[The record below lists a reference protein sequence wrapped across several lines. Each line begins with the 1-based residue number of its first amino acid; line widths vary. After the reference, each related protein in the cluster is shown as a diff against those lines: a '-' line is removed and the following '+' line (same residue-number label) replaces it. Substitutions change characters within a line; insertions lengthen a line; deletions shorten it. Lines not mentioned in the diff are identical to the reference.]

1 MRSSRKLWDR
11 LRPRVFRLVL
21 STSCTFGTAVGGS
34 PVTVVAVAYGLF
46 LIGLL
51 QFSLSWCLVA
61 VVDLQV
67 VAALLDIV
75 LLAVRVLMPL
85 RLFTLILETLLQVV
99 HNILFVLQEHL
110 DVQRMV
116 AVMVEQVVDIVDAKA
131 MFRVMV

>member
-1 MRSSRKLWDR
+1 M
-11 LRPRVFRLVL
+11 
-21 STSCTFGTAVGGS
+21 
-34 PVTVVAVAYGLF
+34 
-46 LIGLL
+46 
-51 QFSLSWCLVA
+51 
-61 VVDLQV
+61 DLQV

-75 LLAVRVLMPL
+75 LLAVRVLMLL

-131 MFRVMV
+131 MYRVVV